1 MSDGDSTSL
10 SPATHGWPFVGR
22 DRELEQIAA
31 ARADPGCNGVVI
43 NGALG
48 VGRSRLAREVV
59 EAAGRAGELT
69 YWAQGT
75 ASSGA
80 IPLGAFAALIP
91 DDVRSD
97 EPLELIRR
105 SAERVRARADGR
117 AVCLGVD
124 DAHLLDAASAAL
136 VLHLATAAGVFV
148 VVTVRAGVTAPD
160 AIDSLWKDGGARR
173 MELQP
178 LGDESIEALVEAA
191 LDGPVGQSVLRRV
204 ADTSAGN
211 VLYASELVTGALENG
226 RLTFDGGLWQLRRRA
241 VSPSLAALVTRRM
254 GALDDAERAPME
266 LLALGEPLRL
276 SEMAVLSDLETLQEI
291 EARGMVTID
300 PGSPDAVLHLAQ
312 PLYGE
317 VLRDDLPVLR
327 ARALRLTL
335 AETVA
340 RRSPLTPDDALRV
353 ARWRLDAGAEVPP
366 EHLLDAAR
374 AANLAGDPELGARL
388 AQLASEA
395 GLGLSATLLLS
406 RAHITRNRFAEAESV
421 LAAAEPNA
429 AGDPAALGYIAQRVH
444 VLFWGLGRRD
454 EAQAFVERAAGWSK
468 DPQWAQRLDP
478 WRLVLSGFVEGVD
491 RYEEH
496 VEEIERSLSDPS
508 LDARARRQAE
518 LAHIFRL
525 MAIGRAKDAYALVRA
540 NRPAV
545 PMRDNYDAS
554 MLGLMCVIEL
564 EAGEDWSD
572 LEAYATGV
580 LRDGVRADDHQ
591 AAGVG
596 AFTLA
601 ALAMARG
608 RYRDARRWVAE
619 ADGHFARQDAFGTAL
634 SVRALEV
641 GIGLFTGDPARAR
654 EALAAVHAMLGDG
667 KPMPTQTGYLA
678 RAEGWGARAL
688 SDPAGADAFLAA
700 AGATDQPNL
709 AARLLYEALRA
720 GARPKPVAAD
730 LERLAGR
737 CDARLVAA
745 YAAHAKA
752 LAARD
757 GEALLAVCEEMA
769 AIGADAYA
777 MEAAV
782 SAARQFVSVGRHDS
796 ARRAATRVRELH
808 ASGQGAELPIIDGL
822 DSVAT
827 ELTRREAQIGALAAR
842 GLSNQEIA
850 EQLVLSVRTVETYV
864 YRAMQKRGVSHR
876 TEL

>member
-1 MSDGDSTSL
+1 VSDPASTTV
-10 SPATHGWPFVGR
+10 SPVTRGWPFVGR
-22 DRELEQIAA
+22 VDELEQIATT
-31 ARADPGCNGVVI
+31 RADPSCTGVVI
-43 NGALG
+43 SGAPG

-59 EAAGRAGELT
+59 DAAHRAGELT

-75 ASSGA
+75 TSSA
-80 IPLGAFAALIP
+80 TIPLGAFAALIP

-105 SAERVRARADGR
+105 STERVRARADGR

-148 VVTVRAGVTAPD
+148 VVTVRAGATAPD

-173 MELQP
+173 IELRP
-178 LGDESIEALVEAA
+178 LDDGAIESMVEAA
-191 LDGPVGQSVLRRV
+191 LDGPVGQSAVRRV
-204 ADTSAGN
+204 VDTSAGN
-211 VLYASELVTGALENG
+211 VLYARELITGALEEG

-254 GALDDAERAPME
+254 GALDDAERTPME

-276 SEMAVLSDLETLQEI
+276 SEMAALSDLDTLQRI

-300 PGSPDAVLHLAQ
+300 PGVPDAVLRLAQ
-312 PLYGE
+312 PLYAE
-317 VLRDDLPVLR
+317 VLRADLPVLR
-327 ARALRLTL
+327 TRALRLKL

-340 RRSPLTPDDALRV
+340 QRSPLTPDDALRV
-353 ARWRLDAGAEVPP
+353 ARWRLDAGADVPP

-374 AANLAGDPELGARL
+374 AANLAGDPELGAQL
-388 AQLASEA
+388 AQLACEA
-395 GLGLSATLLLS
+395 GLGLTATLLLS
-406 RAHITRNRFAEAESV
+406 RAHIIRNRFADAEAL
-421 LAAAEPNA
+421 LAAAEDRAP
-429 AGDPAALGYIAQRVH
+429 GDPAALGYIAQRVH

-454 EAQAFVERAAGWSK
+454 DARAFIERAEKWSD
-468 DPQWAQRLDP
+468 DPQWPERLDP
-478 WRLVLSGFVEGVD
+478 WRLVISGFVEGVD
-491 RYEEH
+491 HYEEH
-496 VEEIERSLSDPS
+496 ADETEHSLADLS
-508 LDARARRQAE
+508 LDARAHRQAE

-525 MAIGRAKDAYALVRA
+525 MAIGRAKGAYALVRR

-572 LEAYATGV
+572 LEAYAADV
-580 LRDGVRADDHQ
+580 VRDGVRADDHQ
-591 AAGVG
+591 AAGLG
-596 AFTLA
+596 AFALA
-601 ALAMARG
+601 ALAIARG
-608 RYRDARRWVAE
+608 RYRDAERWVAE
-619 ADGHFARQDAFGTAL
+619 ADGQFARQDAFGTAL

-654 EALAAVHAMLGDG
+654 EALAAVHAILGDG

-688 SDPAGADAFLAA
+688 NDAAGAEAFMAA

-720 GARPKPVAAD
+720 GANPKPVAAG
-730 LERLAGR
+730 LERLAQC

-745 YAAHAKA
+745 YAAHASA

-782 SAARQFVSVGRHDS
+782 NAAQQFVAEGRRDS
-796 ARRAATRVRELH
+796 ARRAATRARELH
-808 ASGQGAELPIIDGL
+808 ASGQGAEFPNIDGL
-822 DSVAT
+822 DAVAT
-827 ELTRREAQIGALAAR
+827 ELTRREAQIAALAAR
-842 GLSNQEIA
+842 GLSNHEIA
-850 EQLVLSVRTVETYV
+850 DQLVLSVRTVETYV

>member
-1 MSDGDSTSL
+1 MCAPTSR
-10 SPATHGWPFVGR
+10 SSSS
-22 DRELEQIAA
+22 AA
-31 ARADPGCNGVVI
+31 APSASAP
-43 NGALG
+43 
-48 VGRSRLAREVV
+48 ARTD
-59 EAAGRAGELT
+59 A
-69 YWAQGT
+69 
-75 ASSGA
+75 
-80 IPLGAFAALIP
+80 P
-91 DDVRSD
+91 
-97 EPLELIRR
+97 
-105 SAERVRARADGR
+105 
-117 AVCLGVD
+117 VCLGVD
-124 DAHLLDAASAAL
+124 DAHLLDPASAAL

-178 LGDESIEALVEAA
+178 LSDDAIEALVEAA
-191 LDGPVGQSVLRRV
+191 LDGPVGQSVVRARRRCQRGQRAV
-204 ADTSAGN
+204 RARARSP
-211 VLYASELVTGALENG
+211 GALEDG

-276 SEMAVLSDLETLQEI
+276 SEMAALSDLDTLQQI

-300 PGSPDAVLHLAQ
+300 PGSPDAVLRLAQ

-353 ARWRLDAGAEVPP
+353 ARWRLDAGADVCPSICWTPRAPP
-366 EHLLDAAR
+366 ISPAIRSWAR
-374 AANLAGDPELGARL
+374 GWPSS
-388 AQLASEA
+388 ASEA

-406 RAHITRNRFAEAESV
+406 RAHITRNRFADAEAV
-421 LAAAEPNA
+421 LAAAEHDAP
-429 AGDPAALGYIAQRVH
+429 GDPAALGYIAQRVH

-454 EAQAFVERAAGWSK
+454 EAQAFVERAAGWSD
-468 DPQWAQRLDP
+468 DPQWPQRLDP

-496 VEEIERSLSDPS
+496 ADETERSLSDPS

-525 MAIGRAKDAYALVRA
+525 MAIGRAKDAVRA
-540 NRPAV
+540 GARNRPAV

-591 AAGVG
+591 AAGLG

-608 RYRDARRWVAE
+608 RYRDAERWVAE

-654 EALAAVHAMLGDG
+654 EALAAVHAMPG
-667 KPMPTQTGYLA
+667 
-678 RAEGWGARAL
+678 RRR
-688 SDPAGADAFLAA
+688 ADADPDGLPGPGRGLGRPRAQRPGRRRRVPRRRRRHRPA
-700 AGATDQPNL
+700 QPCGAPALRGPARGRESQAGGRRPGATG
-709 AARLLYEALRA
+709 AALRRA
-720 GARPKPVAAD
+720 PGGGVCRARPRPRGPRRRGAPG
-730 LERLAGR
+730 GR
-737 CDARLVAA
+737 
-745 YAAHAKA
+745 
-752 LAARD
+752 
-757 GEALLAVCEEMA
+757 
-769 AIGADAYA
+769 
-777 MEAAV
+777 
-782 SAARQFVSVGRHDS
+782 
-796 ARRAATRVRELH
+796 ARRWRPSAPT
-808 ASGQGAELPIIDGL
+808 P
-822 DSVAT
+822 T
-827 ELTRREAQIGALAAR
+827 PWRRR
-842 GLSNQEIA
+842 
-850 EQLVLSVRTVETYV
+850 
-864 YRAMQKRGVSHR
+864 
-876 TEL
+876 